1 MAGANLI
8 FGMGMIELGETFSLV
23 QLVIDDMIV
32 GQIKKMI
39 TFDLGMEMLSDP
51 EWLHEFAGK
60 GFPDKFW
67 TPHKNRGSALMA
79 HERKVSSRGM
89 SIVEEAGQKVQSIL
103 TNYKP
108 KPLPSHMV
116 KRIKE
121 LIVEAGERRPK

>member
-39 TFDLGMEMLSDP
+39 TFDLGMEMLANP
-51 EWLHEFAGK
+51 EWLHEFVGK

-67 TPHKNRGSALMA
+67 TPHKIRGSAGMA
-79 HERKVSSRGM
+79 HERKILGRGM
-89 SIVEEAGQKVQSIL
+89 NIVEEAGQKVQSVL
-103 TNYKP
+103 TNHKP
-108 KPLPSHMV
+108 KPLPSYIV
-116 KRIKE
+116 KRIKD